1 LAAICIGRYFEVSPQ
16 QINDGLAGYHPKNN
30 RSQLTK
36 TEKNTVI
43 CDFYNANP
51 SSMSAALDNLKHLSA
66 SNKVIII
73 GDMFELGPESAAQH
87 ELIANQVAATGVD
100 TSIFIGK
107 YFFEMKGKVQ
117 GIFFETPKEASIY
130 LAANPV
136 TDSLVL
142 LKGSRGMALEQ
153 LLPLL

>member
-1 LAAICIGRYFEVSPQ
+1 
-16 QINDGLAGYHPKNN
+16 
-30 RSQLTK
+30 
-36 TEKNTVI
+36 
-43 CDFYNANP
+43 
-51 SSMSAALDNLKHLSA
+51 
-66 SNKVIII
+66 
-73 GDMFELGPESAAQH
+73 MFELGPESAAQH
-87 ELIANQVAATGVD
+87 ELIANHVAATGVD

-117 GIFFETPKEASIY
+117 GLFFETPKEASAY

-136 TDSLVL
+136 NDSLVL

>member
-1 LAAICIGRYFEVSPQ
+1 LK
-16 QINDGLAGYHPKNN
+16 GYHPKNN

-36 TEKNTVI
+36 MDNNSVI

-51 SSMSAALDNLKHLSA
+51 SSMSAALENLKHLTA
-66 SNKVIII
+66 HKKVIII

-87 ELIANQVAATGVD
+87 ELIANQATTVQAD
-100 TSIFIGK
+100 TTIFIGK
-107 YFFEMKGKVQ
+107 YFYEMKGKLE
-117 GIFFETPKEASIY
+117 GLFFESPKEAFEFLREDPIK
-130 LAANPV
+130 
-136 TDSLVL
+136 DSLIL